1 MAELPQYRRILL
13 ATDGSEQ
20 AALATHH
27 ALALA
32 RQTGAQLTVLFVVDS
47 HLAFMLGLYKDE
59 AIRELN
65 EDGRR
70 ALANAAD
77 HAREAGVEVETH
89 LGEGRPGEVI
99 MREAGRLHADLI
111 VMGSH
116 GQGAL
121 ADILLGSVS
130 QYVVHHAQVP
140 VLVVRPPAGA
150 RQNG

>member
-1 MAELPQYRRILL
+1 MEQLPHYRTILL

-20 AALATHH
+20 AALAVRH
-27 ALALA
+27 ALGIA
-32 RQTGAQLTVLFVVDS
+32 RRTGARLIVLFVVDS
-47 HLAFMLGLYKDE
+47 HLAFMLGVHKDE
-59 AIRELN
+59 AIHELN

-70 ALANAAD
+70 VLAAVAEQ
-77 HAREAGVEVETH
+77 AREAGVEVETH

-99 MREAGRLHADLI
+99 IREAGQLAADII

-130 QYVVHHAQVP
+130 QYVVHHADIP
-140 VLVVRPPAGA
+140 VCIVRPP
-150 RQNG
+150 RR